1 MANSKADAAR
11 MLAELCQ
18 LMIGPGYLDEVAHEV
33 SASGLTKALAKADA
47 GFIYDQ
53 LMLSLSMQGIS
64 DDIATRYIIRHGNA
78 TRSEIRAAL
87 ARRRC
92 ACPKLAGFEA
102 YTGCRYR
109 KSANTCARPQHL
121 RLCPVRKLPLR
132 KGLLN
137 VQAHSLHFFLRDICQ
152 DDVSLFIDEVIDR
165 AVVDARTGPER
176 RYAADASIE
185 AGVLPPD
192 AVAAA
197 RQALL
202 RQFGRVEGVSAKLAN
217 MVLAD
222 ILLGGRPK
230 DMRWRMIG
238 AAMCTVDVLVHK
250 FLDRTGILKAFGLEH
265 AYGPRCYR
273 KNGCDGVI
281 AELARV
287 VPVQSID
294 PAYPDY
300 FPRLLELA
308 IWRFCAETQH
318 GVCRTRI
325 VGKGSLCNQR
335 HICPVAQSCALGG
348 AKRRRRRKA

>member
-1 MANSKADAAR
+1 MAP
-11 MLAELCQ
+11 EL
-18 LMIGPGYLDEVAHEV
+18 VA
-33 SASGLTKALAKADA
+33 T
-47 GFIYDQ
+47 
-53 LMLSLSMQGIS
+53 
-64 DDIATRYIIRHGNA
+64 
-78 TRSEIRAAL
+78 
-87 ARRRC
+87 
-92 ACPKLAGFEA
+92 
-102 YTGCRYR
+102 
-109 KSANTCARPQHL
+109 
-121 RLCPVRKLPLR
+121 
-132 KGLLN
+132 
-137 VQAHSLHFFLRDICQ
+137 
-152 DDVSLFIDEVIDR
+152 
-165 AVVDARTGPER
+165 
-176 RYAADASIE
+176 
-185 AGVLPPD
+185 
-192 AVAAA
+192 A

-273 KNGCDGVI
+273 ENGCDGVI

-325 VGKGSLCNQR
+325 VGKGRLCNQR
-335 HICPVAQSCALGG
+335 HHCPVAQSCALGG
-348 AKRRRRRKA
+348 SKRRRRGKT